1 MRLEASVTTGK
12 PPLTPSGLVADAAPR
27 RRAPKTRLPWGVALL
42 EEILIVNKGYVMVVD
57 GRLSPTSPSPLNY
70 RNNRC
75 VFKTCKLFIVTNA
88 RRHGINSASHLDR
101 GPDRVDRSWTL
112 GGRVPLRQRR
122 AAILRAQCSAALS
135 RRLAFW
141 F

>member
-1 MRLEASVTTGK
+1 M
-12 PPLTPSGLVADAAPR
+12 
-27 RRAPKTRLPWGVALL
+27 
-42 EEILIVNKGYVMVVD
+42 NKGYVMVVD

-75 VFKTCKLFIVTNA
+75 VFKTCKLFIEHVTNA

-122 AAILRAQCSAALS
+122 AAILRAQCSAALI

>member
-27 RRAPKTRLPWGVALL
+27 RRAPKTWGVALL

-75 VFKTCKLFIVTNA
+75 VFKTYKLFFV
-88 RRHGINSASHLDR
+88 L
-101 GPDRVDRSWTL
+101 
-112 GGRVPLRQRR
+112 
-122 AAILRAQCSAALS
+122 
-135 RRLAFW
+135 
-141 F
+141 